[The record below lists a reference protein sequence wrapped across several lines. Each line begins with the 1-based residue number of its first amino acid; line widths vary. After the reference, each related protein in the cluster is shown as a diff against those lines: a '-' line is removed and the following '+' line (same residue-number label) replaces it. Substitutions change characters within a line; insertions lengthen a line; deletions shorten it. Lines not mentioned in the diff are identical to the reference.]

1 MTKPYPTA
9 YYFAYGS
16 NISSMQ
22 MRTRCPDSI
31 FNGIGYLKDYDFLI
45 NERGVA
51 TIIPRE
57 GSIVYG
63 LVWEVSPKDIES
75 LDIYEGVRQG
85 LYVRKND
92 ICININPEKILAF
105 IYVSDNLAIGV
116 PTCSTTSRKAPNF
129 CERKGSTRLS
139 WSAASIFG
147 MSELECMRQ
156 LATPRASPETER
168 ASVAFT

>member
-1 MTKPYPTA
+1 MSKPYPTA

-16 NISSMQ
+16 NISSAQ
-22 MRTRCPDSI
+22 MRTRCPDAI
-31 FNGIGYLKDYDFLI
+31 FNGIGYLKDCDFLI

-63 LVWEVSPKDIES
+63 VVWEVSPKDIES

-92 ICININPEKILAF
+92 ICINIKPEKILAF
-105 IYVSDNLAIGV
+105 VYVADNLAIG
-116 PTCSTTSRKAPNF
+116 APRHGYMEKIIDNACILGF
-129 CERKGSTRLS
+129 DSNYVDKLKK
-139 WSAASIFG
+139 W
-147 MSELECMRQ
+147 M
-156 LATPRASPETER
+156 PE
-168 ASVAFT
+168 